1 MLKACQPAVNDPV
14 RTEAH
19 GLCQFDPANI
29 RSAPGVA
36 CRRYMASGW
45 TRRLQPTKA
54 GMSHHAKN
62 GTAGQARGARTYFGR
77 YAGPVRMAPVRCLP
91 PRGDV
96 EDATDCTGRS
106 AASGRRGGWN
116 GRPRGRQ
123 ERLIAGGE
131 RLGCGADFNN
141 DGFADLAIGV
151 PGENESAGAVNVLY
165 GTGGGLS
172 GTGGQLFTQVAGNS
186 ENGDGFG
193 WELVSIQVLVDPGP
207 VAGSGVLR

>member
-1 MLKACQPAVNDPV
+1 MVWDTVNWPRVHIQYVACTNIRPPKLLARSHAEGLPASGQRPSAAD
-14 RTEAH
+14 AH

-36 CRRYMASGW
+36 CRRYIASGW

-116 GRPRGRQ
+116 GRPGGRQ
-123 ERLIAGGE
+123 ERLVAGGE
-131 RLGCGADFNN
+131 RLGCRG
-141 DGFADLAIGV
+141 
-151 PGENESAGAVNVLY
+151 
-165 GTGGGLS
+165 
-172 GTGGQLFTQVAGNS
+172 
-186 ENGDGFG
+186 
-193 WELVSIQVLVDPGP
+193 
-207 VAGSGVLR
+207 